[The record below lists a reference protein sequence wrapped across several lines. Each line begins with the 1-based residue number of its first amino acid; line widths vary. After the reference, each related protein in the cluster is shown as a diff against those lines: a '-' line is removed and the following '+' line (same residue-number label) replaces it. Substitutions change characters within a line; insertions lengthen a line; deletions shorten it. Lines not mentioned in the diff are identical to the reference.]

1 MLSAALLPRAPL
13 ASTLNLAI
21 VGAGIGGLAS
31 AVGLVSRGFRHVTV
45 YEAAPEIGEVGA
57 GIQVAP
63 NFCRVLS
70 HFGVLERLKPQ
81 AVRLGGAS
89 VRRYINNEQLN
100 STSFANL
107 ETDYGHPA
115 FVVHRG
121 DLHKALLD
129 RALELG
135 AQLKTGAHIED
146 VDFEDGMVKVRG
158 QKAVR
163 HDVIIAADGI
173 KSAIRSKMMARRGEV
188 DETIPTG
195 EAAYRVILQRS
206 QMENDPELKQ
216 LIDDPT
222 AIRWVGP
229 DAHIVAY
236 PIKASQAFNIVSTHI
251 SNTVGLTEDW
261 TARASKDVMLKR
273 FEGWNESLM
282 KCLRLAPEGELV
294 EWALRIHLPLTGWID
309 HKVVLLGDAAHA
321 TLPHIAQ
328 GAAQAGEDGAVL
340 GTLLAKC
347 QTREDVPRALKMY
360 ERLRKPRADWAVEM
374 ARITGENLHIPD
386 GAAQKA
392 RDEAL
397 KKASTGTQS
406 PDRWGD
412 VETQR
417 KLYGLDVVRQ
427 ADMEFAKL

>member
-1 MLSAALLPRAPL
+1 MAATLLPRAPL
-13 ASTLNLAI
+13 ASQLRVCI

-31 AVGLVSRGFRHVTV
+31 AVGLASRGFRHVTV
-45 YEAAPEIGEVGA
+45 YESAPEIAEVGA

-70 HFGVLERLKPQ
+70 HFGILERLKEQ
-81 AVRLGGAS
+81 AVRLERAS
-89 VRRYINNEQLN
+89 VRRYVNNEQLN
-100 STSFANL
+100 ATSFANL
-107 ETDYGHPA
+107 EKEFGYPT

-135 AQLKTGAHIED
+135 AQLKTNSHIED
-146 VDFEDGMVKVRG
+146 VDFEHAKIKIRG
-158 QKAVR
+158 QETAQ

-173 KSAIRSKMMARRGEV
+173 KSSIRAKMMERRGEV

-195 EAAYRVILQRS
+195 EAAYRVILKRS
-206 QMENDPELKQ
+206 QMENDPDLKA

-222 AIRWVGP
+222 AIRWIGP

-236 PIKASQAFNIVSTHI
+236 PIKAHQAFNIVSTHI

-261 TARASKDVMLKR
+261 TARASKEIMIKR
-273 FEGWNESLM
+273 FDGWNESLL

-309 HKVVLLGDAAHA
+309 NKVVLLGDAAHA

-347 QTREDVPRALKMY
+347 QSKEDVPRALRTY
-360 ERLRKPRADWAVEM
+360 EKLRKARADWAVEM

-397 KKASTGTQS
+397 KLASTGTQS

-412 VETQR
+412 KETQR
-417 KLYGLDVVRQ
+417 KLYGLDVVKQ